1 MFSCRSNL
9 RSHLK
14 QAAAAG
20 PQLGR
25 DKADTSCG
33 VCSTH
38 QPGSRE
44 MLVDHIRTS
53 HTVFKEVKYFLSYS
67 KYFSI
72 SSAFVRPT
80 TTS

>member
-1 MFSCRSNL
+1 MFSSREQL

-25 DKADTSCG
+25 DTAGAETSCG

-53 HTVFKEVKYFLSYS
+53 HTVFKEVKYFLS
-67 KYFSI
+67 
-72 SSAFVRPT
+72 
-80 TTS
+80 